1 MEAAV
6 GSLHRGCDVDEL
18 NGSNARVRSR
28 WHRTRAS
35 PRRRGSCQA
44 SYVDLAVPDWVAP
57 DRQQVVDCYRLTASS
72 ESAFRRGVAAALG
85 WVLGLAPGPLTKDNR
100 TVSPEAAE
108 REFFVAGKVEL
119 DDSPLSVVHPPAAA
133 QGIGRTLSWLLG
145 WERCPPVDLPRRPP
159 PTAVQLYEEAVAAEP
174 WRYRLPEQQVAARMA
189 AEREARR
196 LARLAAL
203 ADGRA
208 R

>member
-6 GSLHRGCDVDEL
+6 GTLHRGCDVNEL
-18 NGSNARVRSR
+18 NGSNARVQSR

-35 PRRRGSCQA
+35 HCRRRSCQA

-57 DRQQVVDCYRLTASS
+57 DSQQVVDCYRLTASS

-85 WVLGLAPGPLTKDNR
+85 WVLGLAPGPLTMGNV
-100 TVSPEAAE
+100 TACPEAAE

-119 DDSPLSVVHPPAAA
+119 GDSPLSAVHPPAAA
-133 QGIGRTLSWLLG
+133 QGVGRTLSWLLG
-145 WERCPPVDLPRRPP
+145 WERRPPVGLPRRPP
-159 PTAVQLYEEAVAAEP
+159 PTAEQLYEETVAAQP
-174 WRYRLPEQQVAARMA
+174 WRYRLPEQQLAARMA

-203 ADGRA
+203 ADGRGH
-208 R
+208 